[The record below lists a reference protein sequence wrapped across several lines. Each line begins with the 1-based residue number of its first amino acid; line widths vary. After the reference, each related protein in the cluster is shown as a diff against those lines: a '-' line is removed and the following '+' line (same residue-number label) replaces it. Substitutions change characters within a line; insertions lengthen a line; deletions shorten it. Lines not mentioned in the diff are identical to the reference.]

1 MKNVENK
8 RKNNFFSALWK
19 WSKDNRFFLLFLL
32 FTAIIE
38 MSTVWFLDGNPFMS
52 RPFLSWGLLA
62 FLGGVILLI
71 PSRRAQ
77 VIIFSILLIVHFALQ
92 IVFSVIFD
100 LTEQYFEYEMLNL
113 KNDAF
118 GTLENIPVRFGLFFV
133 GITLCTVYVV
143 MSLRGTRTRPRF
155 KASKRSV
162 FIKLGAAAVGVAT
175 IFTSFFCYYP
185 RNINRYEEMINGTS
199 KSSYS
204 AYGVTGNLLGEFIGA
219 IFPDK
224 STMPDEKIEE
234 FIYAKEAEKSEYFG
248 VSKDNNIITILGET
262 LEWFSFLADDSK
274 YINTLGLTDGEMA
287 ELFPNLR
294 VFMNESVKMT
304 NFHSREKTDIAET
317 LSIMGSYPT
326 TAYINY
332 DYYENTMPLTI
343 GNVLKTLDGDVQC
356 RSFHNGFKT
365 FYNRDDV
372 HRAFGF
378 ESLTDM
384 YDMARMAWE
393 DYEAEKQANKDNP
406 DWKGELAFQNYMKK
420 GERNLDSEMIEV
432 CKDEMFPTD
441 KRFYT
446 YITTITMHGIYYDRD
461 NLDRWDQKLKE
472 VVNRVSGRMP
482 NPDDED
488 LKDDLLYHYLTGAME
503 FDYAIGKMMDELE
516 ERGLLDNT
524 TIVVFG
530 DHNAYYHSLSK
541 YVKDIHDYE
550 TDKRYTDLYNV
561 PMMIYDQKLT
571 KKIQDNGGKDMVVD
585 KFTCTAD
592 IASTILDLLGI
603 RHYENMYYGTSVFND
618 KESVLYSRAY
628 DTFIASGIVGRSV
641 NNLLYQSPEVSD
653 EELATYKTT
662 AIALV
667 EKIKHCDY
675 IYKQNYFGNEK
686 NYALYLKRIK
696 DINAE

>member
-1 MKNVENK
+1 MKDVENK
-8 RKNNFFSALWK
+8 RQNNFFAALWK
-19 WSKDNRFFLLFLL
+19 WSKDNRFFLMFVL

-52 RPFLSWGLLA
+52 RPFLSWGLMA
-62 FLGGVILLI
+62 FLGGLILLI
-71 PSRRAQ
+71 PSRRVQ
-77 VIIFSILLIVHFALQ
+77 VIVFSVLLILHFALQ

-143 MSLRGTRTRPRF
+143 TGLRGTSTRPKF
-155 KASKRSV
+155 TVSKRSV

-219 IFPDK
+219 MFPDK
-224 STMPDEKIEE
+224 STMSDEDIEK
-234 FIYAKEAEKSEYFG
+234 FIYDENAVWQGSKYFG
-248 VSKDNNIITILGET
+248 VSEDNNVITILGET

-274 YINTLGLTDGEMA
+274 YVHTLGLTDEEMA
-287 ELFPNLR
+287 GLFPNMR
-294 VFMNESVKMT
+294 KFMNESVKMT

-343 GNVLKTLDGDVQC
+343 ANVLQSMDEDIQC

-384 YDMARMAWE
+384 YDMARMAQE
-393 DYEAEKQANKDNP
+393 DYNNGLTD
-406 DWKGELAFQNYMKK
+406 ELTFQNYMKK

-461 NLDRWDQKLKE
+461 NLDRWDQKLRA
-472 VVNRVSGRMP
+472 VVGNRMP
-482 NPDDED
+482 NPDDDD

-503 FDYAIGKMMDELE
+503 FDYAIGKMMGELQ

-541 YVKDIHDYE
+541 YVKDIHDYD

-561 PMMIYDQKLT
+561 PLMIYDQKLSAAVA
-571 KKIQDNGGKDMVVD
+571 KEENGGGSDMTID

-603 RHYENMYYGTSVFND
+603 HYYENLYYGTSVFSD
-618 KESVLYSRAY
+618 KASVLYSRAY
-628 DTFIASGIVGRSV
+628 DTFIGSGIVGRSV
-641 NNLLYQSPEVSD
+641 NNLLYKHPNADVE
-653 EELATYKTT
+653 TYRQT
-662 AIALV
+662 AINLV

-675 IYKQNYFGNEK
+675 IYKQNYFGNAE
-686 NYALYLKRIK
+686 NMALYRQKMAAI
-696 DINAE
+696 IP